1 MRHQETSGPDGWESG
16 SYPKHCTRYGA
27 DIDETSAFYRLPRE
41 YPKHV
46 KSASMFAPRAAA
58 NAAAGCPINPKRT
71 RRRRGRSCGCPVA
84 TRIPPPGELPSRRPA
99 ADSGWAWSPRGSS
112 PPRHPP
118 GTGPAAV
125 APHLHP
131 HRGRPA
137 GQPVRPRQ
145 RQGPQRAAPATAR
158 MPARTVRATIAH
170 RACGVARAAACARHS
185 CAIPLSHTLALWRVC
200 VCARARACARTR
212 ARTTTLAHSHDL

>member
-16 SYPKHCTRYGA
+16 SYPKHCTRDGA
-27 DIDETSAFYRLPRE
+27 NIDETSAFYWLPRE

-58 NAAAGCPINPKRT
+58 NAAAGCPIDPKRT
-71 RRRRGRSCGCPVA
+71 RRRRGRSRGCPVA

-118 GTGPAAV
+118 D
-125 APHLHP
+125 
-131 HRGRPA
+131 GRPWA
-137 GQPVRPRQ
+137 TGASSPSLACRPRACSAN
-145 RQGPQRAAPATAR
+145 AALPSETAVGNKR
-158 MPARTVRATIAH
+158 YFCP
-170 RACGVARAAACARHS
+170 C
-185 CAIPLSHTLALWRVC
+185 W
-200 VCARARACARTR
+200 
-212 ARTTTLAHSHDL
+212 